1 MGRAGAA
8 LSALVPGGTGQ
19 LGFELARILAARQDA
34 AVRAPGSAE
43 LDVADPRSVSTGI
56 AGFARAAR
64 DSGLAPVVVN
74 AAAYTAVDQAESEPE
89 RAAEVNAR
97 GAGRV
102 AAACAEHDVPLLHV
116 STDYVFSGTAETPY
130 EPDDPTEPR
139 TVYGRTK
146 LDGERAVLASGAR
159 AWVVR
164 TAWVYGAQGSNFVK
178 TMARLESERPELS
191 VVDDQIG
198 GPTWAADLA
207 SGLVELAEAVTAGP
221 GPARR
226 VLHRTNAGRASW
238 FEFARAVFAELGAD
252 PERVRPCGSAEFPRP
267 APRPAYS
274 VLSGTAWTD
283 EGLTPARDWR
293 EALAAAFA
301 ADGPALRGR

>member
-1 MGRAGAA
+1 MGPSGA
-8 LSALVPGGTGQ
+8 LGVLVPGGTGQ
-19 LGFELARILAARQDA
+19 LGFELDRLLGVRPAS

-43 LDVADPRSVSTGI
+43 FDVTDARSVSAGI
-56 AGFARAAR
+56 AGFARDTRAA
-64 DSGLAPVVVN
+64 GLPPVVIN
-74 AAAYTAVDQAESEPE
+74 AAAHTAVDRAESEPE
-89 RAAEVNAR
+89 RAAEINAR
-97 GAGRV
+97 GAERL

-116 STDYVFSGTAETPY
+116 STDYVFSGTAQAPY

-164 TAWVYGAQGSNFVK
+164 TAWVYGAGGANFVK

-191 VVDDQIG
+191 VVDDQVG
-198 GPTWAADLA
+198 APTWAADLA
-207 SGLVELAEAVTAGP
+207 DGLVALAGAVAAGS
-221 GPARR
+221 GPERR
-226 VLHRTNAGRASW
+226 VLHRTNAGRTSW

-252 PERVRPCGSAEFPRP
+252 PQRVRPCSSAEFPRP
-267 APRPAYS
+267 APRPACS
-274 VLSGTAWTD
+274 VLSGAAWAA
-283 EGLTPARDWR
+283 EGFAPARGWR
-293 EALAAAFA
+293 EALAAAFT